1 VGVMVE
7 VHAAKPTASPDLARL
22 GRTLAMQIAVSK
34 PRHLKREEVPAAD
47 VEREKAIFAEQAKAS
62 GKPANVIEKMITG
75 KLEKFY
81 GEICLLEQEFLISP
95 ESDAKKV
102 TDYVTEMQKK
112 IGEAVTVARY
122 VRLEVGQA

>member
-1 VGVMVE
+1 
-7 VHAAKPTASPDLARL
+7 
-22 GRTLAMQIAVSK
+22 
-34 PRHLKREEVPAAD
+34 